1 MLIQKSKEQII
12 ADAKKKTESMNE
24 HHDRL
29 NAFQEQETR
38 RNNSNYKFEKY
49 IRDVKNN
56 EDKIAKSVLN
66 VKQSYEEFEQ
76 VLTNFNLTNDS
87 SLKEKMSA
95 ILAENEMSAYHVRQ
109 ITVFVEYLLHQHRHV
124 LERDKKKKSN
134 VKIF

>member
-1 MLIQKSKEQII
+1 MLISKSKEQII
-12 ADAKKKTESMNE
+12 ADAKKKTNEMNE
-24 HHDRL
+24 HHDRSR
-29 NAFQEQETR
+29 FFHEQETK
-38 RNNSNYKFEKY
+38 RNNANYKFEKY

-76 VLTNFNLTNDS
+76 VLTNFDLSNDS

-95 ILAENEMSAYHVRQ
+95 ILANNDSSAFHVRQ
-109 ITVFVEYLLHQHRHV
+109 ITAFVEYLLHQHKHV
-124 LERDKKKKSN
+124 CDKNKSTKTN

>member
-1 MLIQKSKEQII
+1 MLISKSKEQII
-12 ADAKKKTESMNE
+12 ADAKKKTNEMNE
-24 HHDRL
+24 HHDRSK
-29 NAFQEQETR
+29 FFHEQETK
-38 RNNSNYKFEKY
+38 RNNANYKFEKY

-76 VLTNFNLTNDS
+76 VLTKFNLTNDS

-95 ILAENEMSAYHVRQ
+95 ILAQNDMSAFHVRQ

-124 LERDKKKKSN
+124 LERDKPKKNN

>member
-29 NAFQEQETR
+29 TAFQEQETKI
-38 RNNSNYKFEKY
+38 NNQNYKFEKY

-76 VLTNFNLTNDS
+76 VLTNYNLTNDT

-95 ILAENEMSAYHVRQ
+95 ILSENSMSAFHVRQ
-109 ITVFVEYLLHQHRHV
+109 ITAFVEYLLHQHKHV
-124 LERDKKKKSN
+124 LERDKIKKSS
-134 VKIF
+134 VKVF

>member
-12 ADAKKKTESMNE
+12 ADAKKKTKSMNE

-29 NAFQEQETR
+29 NAFQEQETK
-38 RNNSNYKFEKY
+38 RNNANYKFEKY

-76 VLTNFNLTNDS
+76 VLTNYNLTNDT

-95 ILAENEMSAYHVRQ
+95 ILAENDMSAFHVRQ

-124 LERDKKKKSN
+124 LERDKVKKSS
-134 VKIF
+134 VKVF

>member
-1 MLIQKSKEQII
+1 MFTHKSREQII

-24 HHDRL
+24 HHDRSRL
-29 NAFQEQETR
+29 FHEQETK
-38 RNNSNYKFEKY
+38 RNNANYKFERY

-66 VKQSYEEFEQ
+66 VKQSYEEYEQ
-76 VLTNFNLTNDS
+76 VLTNFNLSNDS

-95 ILAENEMSAYHVRQ
+95 ILSNNDSSAFHVRQ
-109 ITVFVEYLLHQHRHV
+109 ITAFVEYLLHQHKHA
-124 LERDKKKKSN
+124 LDKNKQPKNN

>member
-29 NAFQEQETR
+29 NAFQEQETK
-38 RNNSNYKFEKY
+38 RNNANYKFEKY

-87 SLKEKMSA
+87 SIKEKMSA

-109 ITVFVEYLLHQHRHV
+109 ITAFVEYLLHQHRHV
-124 LERDKKKKSN
+124 LERDKPKKSS